1 MTKSAW
7 KKTAKRLFTSLL
19 LMAAFY
25 AMLRWFEH
33 RQVYFPFQRMDWTPT
48 AAGWA
53 FEDVFLNTADGVRLN
68 GWFMP
73 ANSNSVSPWSTRVV
87 LVLHGNGGNI
97 SHRAELYSVL
107 RGLGANVFALDY
119 RGYGLSQG
127 RPSEAGTY
135 LDAEA
140 AHRWLTQKGFAAT
153 NIIAFGESLGGGVA
167 SELAVR
173 QPLGGLVLQSTF
185 TSIPD
190 IGGEL
195 FPWLPVRWLGSIK
208 YDTRAK
214 LPRIKI
220 PVLVLHSRADSLI
233 GYQHAKKNFAA
244 ANEPKLFRDILHDHN
259 DPLLSREGQEAFRQ
273 GLEQFLPLLAR

>member
-19 LMAAFY
+19 LLAALY

-33 RQVYFPFQRMDWTPT
+33 RQVYFPFQRMDWTP
-48 AAGWA
+48 AASGWA
-53 FEDVFLNTADGVRLN
+53 FEDVFQNTADGVRLN
-68 GWFMP
+68 GWFFP
-73 ANSNSVSPWSTRVV
+73 VNTSSASPWSNRVV

-97 SHRAELYSVL
+97 SHRAELYDLL
-107 RGLGANVFALDY
+107 RCLGMNVFALDY

-140 AHRWLTQKGFAAT
+140 AHRWLTQKGFTAT

-173 QPLGGLVLQSTF
+173 QPLGGLILQSTF

-190 IGGEL
+190 IGAEL

-214 LPRIKI
+214 LPRIRV
-220 PVLVLHSRADSLI
+220 PVLVLHSRADTLI
-233 GYQHAKKNFAA
+233 RFQHAEKNFAA
-244 ANEPKLFRDILHDHN
+244 AHEPKLFREILHDHN
-259 DPLLSREGQEAFRQ
+259 DPLSSREGQEKFRQ